1 MLAILNTYVRQTGM
15 GILHAE
21 ASMTPDS
28 VVLIIIDAVANPQ
41 SAKNQNP
48 QNRFRGSSS
57 LWILRL
63 EVDQGAVGGIRNPQ
77 TAGAIRDDTAGQL
90 ECPCGTTVPDVGR
103 FSVGIE

>member
-41 SAKNQNP
+41 SA
-48 QNRFRGSSS
+48 
-57 LWILRL
+57 
-63 EVDQGAVGGIRNPQ
+63 
-77 TAGAIRDDTAGQL
+77 
-90 ECPCGTTVPDVGR
+90 
-103 FSVGIE
+103 